1 MGDQVAFLD
10 PGAGGVQV
18 EVMGAD
24 SVKRGSHL
32 AVQVV
37 PAWKGVCVGV
47 RGCWQW
53 GGVSA
58 GGISHMS

>member
-1 MGDQVAFLD
+1 MRPQKAVVGDQVAFLD

-24 SVKRGSHL
+24 SVKRESHL

-37 PAWKGVCVGV
+37 PAWKGVCV
-47 RGCWQW
+47 RGCWQ
-53 GGVSA
+53 
-58 GGISHMS
+58 

>member
-24 SVKRGSHL
+24 SVKRESHL

-37 PAWKGVCVGV
+37 PAWKGVCV
-47 RGCWQW
+47 RGCWQ
-53 GGVSA
+53 
-58 GGISHMS
+58 